1 MNRFARIPKEKKKRD
16 RLKCILLAIVIQ
28 RKYLNM
34 PCLVFGGL
42 TDRQGLNFFFSFLGG
57 RGVMV
62 ASEIR
67 AISWSSANEYLS
79 NFLILIMKGTGFSLN
94 HDRVHCRM
102 SALKQSDQWR

>member
-1 MNRFARIPKEKKKRD
+1 
-16 RLKCILLAIVIQ
+16 
-28 RKYLNM
+28 M
-34 PCLVFGGL
+34 PSLVFGGL
-42 TDRQGLNFFFSFLGG
+42 TDRQGLDFFFLGG
-57 RGVMV
+57 GVGGRGGGGVVVV

-102 SALKQSDQWR
+102 IALKQPDQWR